1 MPGLNTTAT
10 ADISFMMLIFFL
22 VTTSMDSDKGLGR
35 MMPPY
40 EPDKQEEQKDVDK
53 EKVLTLHLT
62 KDGLTDADGKPT
74 KIDDAM
80 RKDVK
85 HFIITRGA
93 SHIIELQIERD
104 ADYDSYFQLQNQI
117 VRAYREVRDAAAK
130 KKYGA
135 PLSSLNEDQQFEI
148 NSYFPQRIQETI
160 NSN

>member
-40 EPDKQEEQKDVDK
+40 EPDRQDEQKDVDK
-53 EKVLTLHLT
+53 DKVMTLHLT
-62 KDGLTDADGKPT
+62 KDGLTTMEGKPA
-74 KIDDAM
+74 KIDHRL
-80 RKDVK
+80 RKDVR

-93 SHIIELQIERD
+93 SHIIELQIDRD

-135 PLSSLNEDQQFEI
+135 SLISLNEDQQSEI
-148 NSYFPQRIQETI
+148 NSYFPQRIQETVLP
-160 NSN
+160 